1 MKIVQKISKLSKV
14 ILGVFITFQGIDI
27 LIEKPGGINTKPRY
41 LQSRKLINIQ
51 LLQTYQRFAGFLF
64 AAVKIIIKTLILYSN
79 PQKAY
84 VSN

>member
-14 ILGVFITFQGIDI
+14 ILGVFITFQGIDT
-27 LIEKPGGINTKPRY
+27 LIEKPGINTKPRY
-41 LQSRKLINIQ
+41 LQSSKLINIQ

>member
-1 MKIVQKISKLSKV
+1 MKIVQKISQV
-14 ILGVFITFQGIDI
+14 ILVVFNTFQLIDI
-27 LIEKPGGINTKPRY
+27 LIEKPGINTKPRY